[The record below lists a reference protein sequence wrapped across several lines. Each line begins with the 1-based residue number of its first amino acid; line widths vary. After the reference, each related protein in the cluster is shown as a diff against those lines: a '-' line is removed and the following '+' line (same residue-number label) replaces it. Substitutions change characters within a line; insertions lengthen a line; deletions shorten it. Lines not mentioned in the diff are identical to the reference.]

1 MLVVHPWEL
10 AARPVPGELTGVAR
24 WVHEL
29 GRAGYAEQFARLLRE
44 LEWTSLV
51 EALGT
56 GAESVKDAAADAPA
70 RRGAVPT
77 PVLAFRP
84 R

>member
-1 MLVVHPWEL
+1 M
-10 AARPVPGELTGVAR
+10 
-24 WVHEL
+24 
-29 GRAGYAEQFARLLRE
+29 RLLRE

-51 EALGT
+51 EALATGT
-56 GAESVKDAAADAPA
+56 EQVEDPAADAPP
-70 RRGAVPT
+70 RRGGVPT